1 MSIDKLL
8 RWASFCAGIITVI
21 FAGCMFCVNDT
32 VIEESDCRHTESE
45 SALRVRLANAEKER
59 SLRSEY
65 DYIIV
70 NDELEAACAELR
82 KVITS

>member
-1 MSIDKLL
+1 
-8 RWASFCAGIITVI
+8 
-21 FAGCMFCVNDT
+21 
-32 VIEESDCRHTESE
+32 